1 LIVERPSAF
10 FRGSELP
17 RLLVLAVVMV
27 AGWGLFLHFA
37 NRPPAPVEPALTAGD
52 NPEPIV
58 ADHSVEFETVTD
70 RTAVEFRDNAAY
82 AMLLQRARGHSPAE
96 LAAVSRRDVLLPHLW
111 QNPKLYRGVPI
122 HLLGTALRI
131 LRYPSKLSETGW
143 IYEASIV
150 TPDAPTNPFV
160 CVFEDAPKGLPIG
173 PNVSERVVFNGYFLK
188 IWKYQARDV
197 ARGAPLLVG
206 RIGWEPRE
214 SSTANGNNGTLRWSL
229 VAIGAMFVFS
239 LARWMYQLV
248 RAFRASPI
256 SPLLATSTP
265 TEEINTED
273 LKAWVHSMG
282 RDDDLTSDQDE
293 TDES

>member
-1 LIVERPSAF
+1 VERPAAF

-17 RLLVLAVVMV
+17 RLLVLAVVML
-27 AGWGLFLHFA
+27 AGWGLFLRFA
-37 NRPPAPVEPALTAGD
+37 NRPPAAPEPVFTVGD

-58 ADHSVEFETVTD
+58 ADRSVEFESVTD
-70 RTAVEFRDNAAY
+70 RTPVEFRDSAAY
-82 AMLLQRARGHSPAE
+82 EMLLKRTRGHTPTD
-96 LAAVSRRDVLLPHLW
+96 LAAISRRDVLLPHLW
-111 QNPKLYRGVPI
+111 QNPELYRGVPI

-143 IYEASIV
+143 IYEASIIA
-150 TPDAPTNPFV
+150 PDAPRNPYV
-160 CVFEDAPKGLPIG
+160 CVFEEAPKGLPIG
-173 PNVSERVVFNGYFLK
+173 PDVSERVVFNGYFLK

-214 SSTANGNNGTLRWSL
+214 PSTADGNNATLRWSL

-248 RAFRASPI
+248 KVFNAPPS
-256 SPLLATSTP
+256 SPLRATASP
-265 TEEINTED
+265 TEEIQPED
-273 LKAWVHSMG
+273 LAAWVHSMEHEDG
-282 RDDDLTSDQDE
+282 DSTAEQDE
-293 TDES
+293 TDER